1 MINVDIFFRSLRKGF
16 VDFFSLLLEREMFIV
31 LHLIVA
37 WKICSLLVQ
46 TKYLGFFN
54 NCNCKL
60 KFFSI

>member
-1 MINVDIFFRSLRKGF
+1 MIDVDIFFRSLRKGF
-16 VDFFSLLLEREMFIV
+16 VDFFLEREMLIV
-31 LHLIVA
+31 LRLIVA

>member
-1 MINVDIFFRSLRKGF
+1 MIDVDIFFRSLRKGF

-46 TKYLGFFN
+46 TK
-54 NCNCKL
+54 
-60 KFFSI
+60 